1 MTRARELADLL
12 TGGQTITTADNTTQ
26 LTLESTDADSSVG
39 PVLDLVRDSAS
50 PADGDAV
57 GQIKYIADND
67 AGEATT
73 YSSAFTT
80 LRDASDGAEDGQV
93 INYVITGGSLVDHL
107 RMGRGS
113 ANGQSE
119 VVINEGSADIAF
131 RVESD
136 SNANMLF
143 VDGGNDKVGIG
154 TASGSGQVTIE
165 GDGSTRQLVI
175 TDDDVERL
183 QLYHIGN
190 DSTIESSSSGSNSTN
205 LIFKTSS
212 SGTEAERLRIQSAGG
227 ISFNGDTATANAL
240 DDYEEGT
247 WTAQM
252 LGTSSNPSATVTAAT
267 ANYTKIG
274 KVVWAGAT
282 FVGVDTT
289 GASGGVVVS
298 GMPFDSDFTVPMGN
312 VMSQNTFNVG
322 TNVANIT
329 PFWANST
336 QVWFYHTLH
345 GSNIWG
351 AVQHSA
357 GTSRYLYLSLI
368 YTTAS

>member
-1 MTRARELADLL
+1 MPYL
-12 TGGQTITTADNTTQ
+12 G
-26 LTLESTDADSSVG
+26 
-39 PVLDLVRDSAS
+39 VR
-50 PADGDAV
+50 PADITSATEAEIAGDLTV
-57 GQIKYIADND
+57 NTNNLKVD
-67 AGEATT
+67 ATT
-73 YSSAFTT
+73 
-80 LRDASDGAEDGQV
+80 
-93 INYVITGGSLVDHL
+93 
-107 RMGRGS
+107 GR
-113 ANGQSE
+113 
-119 VVINEGSADIAF
+119 
-131 RVESD
+131 
-136 SNANMLF
+136 
-143 VDGGNDKVGIG
+143 VGVG
-154 TASGSGQVTIE
+154 TASPQNLAHFKGTSSGENILHLDNSAGSGH
-165 GDGSTRQLVI
+165 GDTNNNVRVVSGNNGYWANLVI
-175 TDDDVERL
+175 AGQ
-183 QLYHIGN
+183 QLEFKVQGGTSMLRV
-190 DSTIESSSSGSNSTN
+190 DSDGV
-205 LIFKTSS
+205 K
-212 SGTEAERLRIQSAGG
+212 
-227 ISFNGDTATANAL
+227 FNGDTATANAL

>member
-1 MTRARELADLL
+1 MTRARDLAD
-12 TGGQTITTADNTTQ
+12 G
-26 LTLESTDADSSVG
+26 
-39 PVLDLVRDSAS
+39 
-50 PADGDAV
+50 
-57 GQIKYIADND
+57 K
-67 AGEATT
+67 
-73 YSSAFTT
+73 FTT
-80 LRDASDGAEDGQV
+80 DVEVENSTAGAQNMVVIHHASNTSGDESKIQFKRTTDGGSDREVAAIVADRVGGNDTALVFETNTDGSDGATERGRIDHDG
-93 INYVITGGSLVDHL
+93 H
-107 RMGRGS
+107 
-113 ANGQSE
+113 
-119 VVINEGSADIAF
+119 
-131 RVESD
+131 
-136 SNANMLF
+136 
-143 VDGGNDKVGIG
+143 VGIG